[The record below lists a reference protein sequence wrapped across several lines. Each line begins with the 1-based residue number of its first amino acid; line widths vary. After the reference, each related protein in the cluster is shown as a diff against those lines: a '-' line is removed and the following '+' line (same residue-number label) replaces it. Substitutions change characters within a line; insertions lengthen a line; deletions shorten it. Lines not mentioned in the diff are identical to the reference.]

1 MSDIISLDLYYKDYV
16 TKKDRRQEYSNE
28 YDDSITDNATIL
40 LFKVNSLLNDLGI
53 EKADVT
59 SGWRPES
66 VNVKITNAAKKSA
79 HMIGK
84 AVDILD
90 NDNQDL
96 AKLVASRPD
105 LLRKYDLFMED
116 LNSTRGKNTN
126 WVHLDYMV
134 RSDRPS
140 RVFLP

>member
-1 MSDIISLDLYYKDYV
+1 MKPITINDYFTDFV
-16 TKKDRRQEYSNE
+16 TKQDRRKLYPNE
-28 YDDSITDNATIL
+28 FTDEIQTNAEEL
-40 LFKVNSLLNDLGI
+40 LEKVNAFLTELSV
-53 EKADVT
+53 ESAQVT

-90 NDNQDL
+90 NKNQDL
-96 AKLVASRPD
+96 VQLVANHPN
-105 LLRKYDLFMED
+105 LLRKYGLFMED
-116 LNSTRGKNTN
+116 MNSTRGKNTN
-126 WVHLDYMV
+126 WLHLDVMA

-140 RVFLP
+140 RTFLP